1 MAMTYAPHGAR
12 LPRNL
17 SVEALR
23 ELYRIQRNQ
32 IIGDIYYVDAFNGN
46 DDWDGLSPGSPL
58 CTIAHALTHCANDH
72 DDFIIIMN
80 CWQQDTFPVAI
91 NKSMVH
97 ILGASHWGGMFQAM
111 QPPTDTAVFT
121 IDTKG
126 YIEVGYL
133 NLGAGD
139 THACIE
145 FIGTVPEG
153 RTWIHDVW
161 MGHSYTARDGINIAS
176 TKEAPECMV
185 ERCVFGKILT
195 RDGIRIEGQ
204 STRTNIM
211 NSIFRNVPGV
221 GIHSLNELGLD
232 IGAILGNRFSLLA
245 QAAAGAAITIVSA
258 NAVGGPIDDNRA
270 MEAGGNTANNP
281 YSDAGACDWGVN
293 WRGDVVTYPV

>member
-1 MAMTYAPHGAR
+1 MAYAPNGAR
-12 LPRNL
+12 LPRNS

-46 DDWDGLSPGSPL
+46 DTWDGLSPSSPL
-58 CTIAHALTHCANDH
+58 CTIAHALTHCQNDH

-80 CWQQDTFPVAI
+80 CWQQDTFPVLI

-97 ILGASHWGGMFQAM
+97 ILGAAHWGGMFQAM
-111 QPPTDTAVFT
+111 QPPTDNAVFT

-126 YIEVGYL
+126 YIEIGYL
-133 NLGAGD
+133 NLGAGE

-145 FIGTVPEG
+145 FIGTFPEA

-161 MGHSYTARDGINIAS
+161 MGHSYTARDGINIANF
-176 TKEAPECMV
+176 KEAPECMI

-195 RDGIRIEGQ
+195 RDGICVEGQ
-204 STRTNIM
+204 STRTNII
-211 NSIFRNVPGV
+211 NNIFRLIPGI
-221 GIHSLNELGLD
+221 GIDFVNLLGLD
-232 IGAILGNRFSLLA
+232 IGAILGNRFALLA
-245 QAAAGAAITIVSA
+245 QAAAGAAINIASA

-270 MEAGGNTANNP
+270 MEGGGATTNNP
-281 YSDAGACDWGVN
+281 YVDGGNCAWGVN
-293 WRGDVVTYPV
+293 WRGVATTYPV